1 MGTRGPIGK
10 RSEELMGHRSKE
22 EKAAVTKAPG
32 ASSVTVPEAD
42 EEWHP
47 IAKRWYMALAESGQS
62 RFYEPSDW
70 AAAQYAAEAMT
81 RNLNDRR
88 FSAQLFTGIWSAMN
102 DLLTTEGDRRRV
114 RMELQRPPAAADEP
128 GEGVTV
134 LDDYRAA
141 LGG

>member
-10 RSEELMGHRSKE
+10 RSEEVMGHRSKD
-22 EKAAVTKAPG
+22 EKESVTKAPG
-32 ASSVTVPEAD
+32 APTVSMPAPD
-42 EEWHP
+42 PCWHP
-47 IAKRWYMALAESGQS
+47 IATRWYEALGESGQS

-81 RNLNDRR
+81 RNLNSDR

-114 RMELQRPPAAADEP
+114 RLELQRAVERPDSA
-128 GEGVTV
+128 GVTV
-134 LDDYRAA
+134 LDEYRST

>member
-1 MGTRGPIGK
+1 MGARGPIGK
-10 RSEELMGHRSKE
+10 RSEERMGHRSKE
-22 EKAAVTKAPG
+22 EKASVTKAPG
-32 ASSVTVPEAD
+32 APEVPVPDPD
-42 EEWHP
+42 ESWHP
-47 IAKRWYMALAESGQS
+47 IARRWYVALGESGQS

-70 AAAQYAAEAMT
+70 AAAQYAAEAMS
-81 RNLNDRR
+81 RNLSDGR

-114 RMELQRPPAAADEP
+114 RMELQRPTGGE
-128 GEGVTV
+128 GNEGVTV

>member
-1 MGTRGPIGK
+1 MGARGPIGK

-22 EKAAVTKAPG
+22 EKDAVTKAPG
-32 ASSVTVPEAD
+32 ALEVPVPDPD
-42 EEWHP
+42 ELWHP
-47 IAKRWYMALAESGQS
+47 IARRWYEALAASGQS

-70 AAAQYAAEAMT
+70 AAAQYAAEAMS
-81 RNLNDRR
+81 RNLNAGQR
-88 FSAQLFTGIWSAMN
+88 FSAQLFTAIWSAMN

-114 RMELQRPPAAADEP
+114 RMELQRPATGKAD
-128 GEGVTV
+128 EGVTV

>member
-1 MGTRGPIGK
+1 MGTGTRGPIGK

-22 EKAAVTKAPG
+22 EKDAVTKAPG
-32 ASSVTVPEAD
+32 AAVVVMPEPD
-42 EEWHP
+42 PLWHP
-47 IAKRWYMALAESGQS
+47 IARRWYESLGESGQS

-81 RNLNDRR
+81 RNLNNDR
-88 FSAQLFTGIWSAMN
+88 FSAQLFTGIWSALN

-114 RMELQRPPAAADEP
+114 RMELQRPKTGDDPA
-128 GEGVTV
+128 GVTV
-134 LDDYRAA
+134 LDDYRTA

>member
-1 MGTRGPIGK
+1 MGARGPIGK

-22 EKAAVTKAPG
+22 ERAAVTKAPG
-32 ASSVTVPEAD
+32 AAVVPVPDPD
-42 EEWHP
+42 ESWHP
-47 IAKRWYMALAESGQS
+47 IARRWYESLAESGQS

-81 RNLNDRR
+81 RNLNAGQR

-114 RMELQRPPAAADEP
+114 RMELQRPAAGEVN
-128 GEGVTV
+128 EGVTV
-134 LDDYRAA
+134 LDDSRAA